1 MLCKEK
7 GIVDVLEKINEGNKQ
22 VGAMSNAILT
32 AMVNSSSALSTTD
45 NIFPCDTLEKMNQT
59 NQSNAENKVE
69 IISNKTVAK
78 MVKAIRVK

>member
-1 MLCKEK
+1 MLRKEK

-59 NQSNAENKVE
+59 NQSIAENKVE